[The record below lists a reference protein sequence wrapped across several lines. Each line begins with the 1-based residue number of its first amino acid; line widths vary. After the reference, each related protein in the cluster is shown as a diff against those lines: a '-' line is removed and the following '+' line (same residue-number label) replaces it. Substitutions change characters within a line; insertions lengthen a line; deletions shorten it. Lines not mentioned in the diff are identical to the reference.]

1 MQFRLPD
8 MPEMIASSAGDV
20 MIVVQMSLAVCAII
34 FAPVVRC
41 TISPT
46 IEGTVWTNVGATPR
60 RLTGKDTV
68 VTATADIALA
78 EPAQKARRMIIQF

>member
-8 MPEMIASSAGDV
+8 MPEIIASFAGDV

-34 FAPVVRC
+34 LARVVRC

-46 IEGTVWTNVGATPR
+46 IEGTVWTNV
-60 RLTGKDTV
+60 
-68 VTATADIALA
+68 
-78 EPAQKARRMIIQF
+78 ARYASAVDRQRHRCDRDR